1 VVSLDI
7 QNLTLP
13 TDMNNGVLVINRN
26 PISQTNLLDNDISY
40 NLSVSTYDISNIVL
54 RDRNLSTSN
63 NQVINSNIS
72 LLGNICINHSASYSS
87 NSALD
92 ISGNFLQNN
101 GWISQF

>member
-1 VVSLDI
+1 MCIRDS
-7 QNLTLP
+7 

-26 PISQTNLLDNDISY
+26 PISQTNIEDNDISY
-40 NLSVSTYDISNIVL
+40 NIGVSVYDISNIVV
-54 RDRNLSTSN
+54 RDRILSTSN

-72 LLGNICINHSASYSS
+72 LLGNMCINRSANYPS

-92 ISGNFLQNN
+92 ISGNFIQNN